1 MIDILPEEVLAT
13 AFELGVL
20 TIGPRFLP
28 PVCLVCSTWN
38 SIVCNT
44 PRLWGII
51 DIYKNVSPQRIQDQL
66 ARCKAAPLTVF
77 LAGSSDIGKKPYK
90 ALVNRLLDMSENWE
104 SAAIPSNVFEQRVW
118 PDMYPNLEE
127 LVLTSGP
134 RSNVAPTRP
143 SRGNAQIPSKKLR
156 KVVLERVHSSYMKLF
171 LSPYLTSLTY
181 IGQPDVVLD
190 LAETINFLSQLPL
203 LHFCKIR
210 QVNFKPQLLSTV
222 RVASLPHL
230 ETLDIAYH
238 AYPSLLLSYISA
250 PNLKTLTIDRVGWT
264 ARATNPR
271 QRWWQPAPTL
281 LDDPG
286 RTLTPFLSQWCD
298 AQSLPS
304 KLHTL
309 NLVHCIIPGDIP
321 VLVSFLQ
328 RIPGLVRLTIVGLR
342 PGRVLGWNRDDDD
355 EHEDEATGKEV
366 ARIFSAPLTAND
378 SGDHGETREQWLLP
392 SLMILQLELRTLQTQ
407 DLTHIAQQR
416 GIYSTSTSTQGPPK
430 NLRTL
435 FGFICS
441 GGNEEEDKHL
451 RSLVE
456 TAYCTCIGC
465 SMGLMSVEE

>member
-38 SIVCNT
+38 NIVCNT

-104 SAAIPSNVFEQRVW
+104 SAVVPSHVFERRGW
-118 PDMYPNLEE
+118 PDMYPNLED

-134 RSNVAPTRP
+134 RSNVAPTTP
-143 SRGNAQIPSKKLR
+143 SRENAQKPSKKLR
-156 KVVLERVHSSYMKLF
+156 KVTLERVHPGYMKPF

-181 IGQPDVVLD
+181 IGRPDAVLD
-190 LAETINFLSQLPL
+190 LAETINSLSQLPN
-203 LHFCKIR
+203 LHFLKMH
-210 QVNFKPQLLSTV
+210 QVSFKPQLLSTI
-222 RVASLPHL
+222 RSASLPHL

-238 AYPSLLLSYISA
+238 TYPSLLLSYISA

-264 ARATNPR
+264 ARNPHYH
-271 QRWWQPAPTL
+271 WWQPAPTL
-281 LDDPG
+281 PDDPG

-298 AQSLPS
+298 TQFLPS
-304 KLHTL
+304 NLHTL
-309 NLVHCIIPGDIP
+309 NLVHCIIPGDLP

-328 RIPGLVRLTIVGLR
+328 RIPGLVRLGIVGLR
-342 PGRVLGWNRDDDD
+342 PDPNRGWHRNDDDGP
-355 EHEDEATGKEV
+355 EDESTVREV
-366 ARIFSAPLTAND
+366 ARIFSSPLSDND
-378 SGDHGETREQWLLP
+378 SGAQQWLLP
-392 SLMILQLELRTLQTQ
+392 SLMVLHIELRSLHTQ
-407 DLTHIAQQR
+407 DLIQIAQQR
-416 GIYSTSTSTQGPPK
+416 GICSTSTVTHGPPK
-430 NLRTL
+430 RLRTF

-441 GGNEEEDKHL
+441 GGDEDEDKHL

-465 SMGLMSVEE
+465 SMSLMSVED